1 MKLFFTSLLFLFFLN
16 SPSFSQDLPD
26 ILIPPAGTDTLENGD
41 ILFPNAYVGYE
52 YNESLVINIPD
63 IFSVNLSDETLE
75 IPFVSGEINSV
86 SLPDGMTFSCE
97 SIGSSDCLY
106 GANSS
111 GTIIIHGTPSE
122 IGYFEL
128 ELSLQLSLSIA
139 SLGLPTTVEFSV
151 PYDGSSVLLNLV
163 VGNDPS
169 IINDVIPNFFIN
181 ILPEDQNPNLS
192 YQDKENLNFEL
203 YPNPVSSDLF
213 INLDNFHTN
222 NPDFTS
228 HILIYDIFGRE
239 IFRTNYLK
247 NNLINIDTKNFTNGI
262 YKILINNNKNI
273 IYKSFIVN
281 HQ

>member
-63 IFSVNLSDETLE
+63 IFSVNLSDQTLE

-169 IINDVIPNFFIN
+169 IIN
-181 ILPEDQNPNLS
+181 LS
-192 YQDKENLNFEL
+192 L
-203 YPNPVSSDLF
+203 
-213 INLDNFHTN
+213 I
-222 NPDFTS
+222 
-228 HILIYDIFGRE
+228 HI
-239 IFRTNYLK
+239 
-247 NNLINIDTKNFTNGI
+247 
-262 YKILINNNKNI
+262 
-273 IYKSFIVN
+273 
-281 HQ
+281 

>member
-1 MKLFFTSLLFLFFLN
+1 MKLFFTSLLCLIFFNL
-16 SPSFSQDLPD
+16 PSFSQNLPD
-26 ILIPPAGTDTLENGD
+26 ILIPPVGTDTLENGD

-63 IFSVNLSDETLE
+63 IFSVDLSGETLE

-111 GTIIIHGTPSE
+111 GSIIIHGTPSE
-122 IGYFEL
+122 TGYFEL

-169 IINDVIPNFFIN
+169 IINDVIPNFFIGS
-181 ILPEDQNPNLS
+181 IFSLS
-192 YQDKENLNFEL
+192 LII
-203 YPNPVSSDLF
+203 F
-213 INLDNFHTN
+213 IKKICIYISVTN
-222 NPDFTS
+222 
-228 HILIYDIFGRE
+228 
-239 IFRTNYLK
+239 
-247 NNLINIDTKNFTNGI
+247 
-262 YKILINNNKNI
+262 
-273 IYKSFIVN
+273 
-281 HQ
+281 

>member
-1 MKLFFTSLLFLFFLN
+1 MKPFFTFMLCFIFFN
-16 SPSFSQDLPD
+16 SPSFSQNLPD
-26 ILIPPAGTDTLENGD
+26 ILIPPVGTDTLENGD

-63 IFSVNLSDETLE
+63 IFSVNLSDQTLE

>member
-63 IFSVNLSDETLE
+63 IFSVNLSDQTLE